1 MPARNYTMGKLR
13 TVLTLLILIVLA
25 AVSDKCEA
33 AAPITISQLGPG
45 SYSISTVDLPEA
57 AGMDMTVKYDA
68 QYLESPQVKTG
79 SLVPAGALMVP
90 NTATAGSIRIAIVT
104 GGAIKGTGELVS
116 ISFTVK
122 KKPAPL
128 PTLSSSVYSAAGTQ
142 LAVDSSLPASL
153 SQSTDSNTD
162 SSKSSTADTQR
173 TSSSSVAQNL
183 TATSSASSQVSTQI
197 TASGSLL
204 PSQESGAA
212 RDDSRRETV
221 REDSGT
227 SYVAASTPVETKNG
241 SATSNSALAASG
253 TAPTA
258 ATGKGAPSTLKSIQS
273 VLDRF
278 RTYSDV
284 RSLRLLSALFDVKAL
299 QSAGIVQTPAIVVSD
314 GKSRIT
320 ITIDLGKEADA
331 PSFSLKGAN
340 QKSLRRTADNKW
352 ELEALPQKGK
362 SDVRLSIL
370 LKGERI
376 EIPLVAIPPLNPPFA
391 REFDA
396 MKEAGLESLL
406 AKPLKSGK
414 PAYDLNSDSKQDYI
428 DDYLLVGHWLL
439 KKQRS
444 SGGAVRK
451 PAAIHK

>member
-1 MPARNYTMGKLR
+1 MGKLR
-13 TVLTLLILIVLA
+13 TVLTLLMLIVLA
-25 AVSDKCEA
+25 AASDKCEA
-33 AAPITISQLGPG
+33 AAPITISQVGSG

-57 AGMDMTVKYDA
+57 AGMDLTIKYDA
-68 QYLESPQVKTG
+68 LYLESPQVKTG
-79 SLVPAGALMVP
+79 NLVPAGALMVP
-90 NTATAGSIRIAIVT
+90 NTATDGYIRIAIVT

-122 KKPAPL
+122 KKSAPL

-142 LAVDSSLPASL
+142 LAVDSSAPASQ
-153 SQSTDSNTD
+153 SQPTDSNAD
-162 SSKSSTADTQR
+162 SSKNRTADNQGTSSSTVAQSSTA
-173 TSSSSVAQNL
+173 S
-183 TATSSASSQVSTQI
+183 SSASSQITTQI
-197 TASGSLL
+197 TATSGSLL
-204 PSQESGAA
+204 PSQESGTV

-221 REDSGT
+221 REDAGT
-227 SYVAASTPVETKNG
+227 PYVASTPVETKNG
-241 SATSNSALAASG
+241 PAASTSALAASG
-253 TAPTA
+253 TTSATA
-258 ATGKGAPSTLKSIQS
+258 TSKGASSTLKSSQS

-278 RTYSDV
+278 RTYNDV
-284 RSLRLLSALFDVKAL
+284 RTLKLLSALFDGKAL
-299 QSAGIVQTPAIVVSD
+299 HSAGIVQTPAIAVSD
-314 GKSRIT
+314 GKSRVA

-331 PSFSLKGAN
+331 TSFSLKGAN
-340 QKSLRRTADNKW
+340 QKSLKRLADGKW

-376 EIPLVAIPPLNPPFA
+376 EIPLVIIPPLSQPFA

-406 AKPLKSGK
+406 AKPLKNNK

-428 DDYLLVGHWLL
+428 DDYILVGHWLL

-444 SGGAVRK
+444 ASGAVKK
-451 PAAIHK
+451 PAAVHK